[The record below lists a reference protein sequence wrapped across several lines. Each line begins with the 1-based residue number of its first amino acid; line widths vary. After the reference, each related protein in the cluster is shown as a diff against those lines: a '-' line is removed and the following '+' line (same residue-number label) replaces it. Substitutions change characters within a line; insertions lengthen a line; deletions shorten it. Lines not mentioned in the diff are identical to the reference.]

1 MFKQAI
7 WILCQL
13 ILRLIIFII
22 IHIAIILIAILVC
35 LGSHFHKVRAVTFT
49 CRSILNA
56 LRAVFFLAHAALVD
70 VFSAVLTKPDVLTV
84 FTLFQFI
91 IMIIAKRQAA
101 TFAFIAWRSEGS
113 FHTWVKRTLPA
124 PAAIFEQLDTL
135 WMRAE
140 EKLGPTRGEGFISI
154 QAPFTARCWH

>member
-1 MFKQAI
+1 MF
-7 WILCQL
+7 L
-13 ILRLIIFII
+13 ILF
-22 IHIAIILIAILVC
+22 IILIAILEC
-35 LGSHFHKVRAVTFT
+35 LRSYFHDVRAVTFT
-49 CRSILNA
+49 CRAILNA
-56 LRAVFFLAHAALVD
+56 LPAVLFLAHTALVD
-70 VFSAVLTKPDVLTV
+70 VFSAILTKPAALTI

-101 TFAFIAWRSEGS
+101 TFAFIAWRSEES

-140 EKLGPTRGEGFISI
+140 EKFFLAGPTRGEGFISI